1 MPVTVMVS
9 PEAALVGS
17 TVALAAGT
25 LWVVEPVTSVQLSAA
40 PVLVVE
46 HEIVAVTA
54 LVDGMPV
61 VGGTVKLP
69 LICPALSAGAGG
81 GGGVGLPQGVV
92 TGGIAR
98 GPSPGEVGGGPPPA
112 SA

>member
-25 LWVVEPVTSVQLSAA
+25 LWLVEPVTSVQLSDA

-46 HEIVAVTA
+46 HEIVAVTV

-61 VGGTVKLP
+61 VVDTVKLP
-69 LICPALSAGAGG
+69 LICPALSA
-81 GGGVGLPQGVV
+81 VTVVRGVV
-92 TGGIAR
+92 EL
-98 GPSPGEVGGGPPPA
+98 P
-112 SA
+112 